1 MQNVD
6 QLCVNLAFLVGY
18 EQCNQP
24 VRQVAGLTLKSQID
38 KYFSRLQMQTIEFIK
53 TQLTSVFNSIDIK
66 ICKTVSQVMA
76 LIILRGGFNIWPELL
91 QFLTKNLVVDC
102 FTNDVELNRVNL
114 SIIENSIHTIAIII
128 EDCSKMFEDM
138 KFRGLITEM
147 FPPICK
153 LISPSYNQTIVS
165 NAINSINILLLTN
178 ADIVIQNMEEYLN
191 VLLNIGTQIYK
202 QNQTE
207 IGGAQSN

>member
-1 MQNVD
+1 
-6 QLCVNLAFLVGY
+6 
-18 EQCNQP
+18 
-24 VRQVAGLTLKSQID
+24 
-38 KYFSRLQMQTIEFIK
+38 MQTIEFIK
-53 TQLTSVFNSIDIK
+53 TQLVSVFNSIDIK

-91 QFLTKNLVVDC
+91 QFLTKNLSVDC

-202 QNQTE
+202 QN
-207 IGGAQSN
+207 

>member
-1 MQNVD
+1 M
-6 QLCVNLAFLVGY
+6 A
-18 EQCNQP
+18 
-24 VRQVAGLTLKSQID
+24 
-38 KYFSRLQMQTIEFIK
+38 TIEYIK

-91 QFLTKNLVVDC
+91 QFLTKNLGVDC
-102 FTNDVELNRVNL
+102 FTNDVDQNRLNFGV
-114 SIIENSIHTIAIII
+114 IENSIHTIAIII

-153 LISPSYNQTIVS
+153 LISPNYNQTIVS
-165 NAINSINILLLTN
+165 TRFRPPTPPARTW
-178 ADIVIQNMEEYLN
+178 
-191 VLLNIGTQIYK
+191 
-202 QNQTE
+202 
-207 IGGAQSN
+207 GANLGFAKS

>member
-1 MQNVD
+1 
-6 QLCVNLAFLVGY
+6 
-18 EQCNQP
+18 
-24 VRQVAGLTLKSQID
+24 
-38 KYFSRLQMQTIEFIK
+38 MQTIEFIK
-53 TQLTSVFNSIDIK
+53 TKLTSVFKSIDIK

-91 QFLTKNLVVDC
+91 QFLTKNLEADC
-102 FTNDVELNRVNL
+102 FTNDAELNRVNL

-178 ADIVIQNMEEYLN
+178 ADIVI
-191 VLLNIGTQIYK
+191 
-202 QNQTE
+202 
-207 IGGAQSN
+207 

>member
-1 MQNVD
+1 
-6 QLCVNLAFLVGY
+6 
-18 EQCNQP
+18 
-24 VRQVAGLTLKSQID
+24 
-38 KYFSRLQMQTIEFIK
+38 
-53 TQLTSVFNSIDIK
+53 
-66 ICKTVSQVMA
+66 MA

-102 FTNDVELNRVNL
+102 FTNDIELNRVNL
-114 SIIENSIHTIAIII
+114 GIIENSIHTIAIII

-153 LISPSYNQTIVS
+153 LISASYNQTIVS

-178 ADIVIQNMEEYLN
+178 ADIVI
-191 VLLNIGTQIYK
+191 
-202 QNQTE
+202 
-207 IGGAQSN
+207 